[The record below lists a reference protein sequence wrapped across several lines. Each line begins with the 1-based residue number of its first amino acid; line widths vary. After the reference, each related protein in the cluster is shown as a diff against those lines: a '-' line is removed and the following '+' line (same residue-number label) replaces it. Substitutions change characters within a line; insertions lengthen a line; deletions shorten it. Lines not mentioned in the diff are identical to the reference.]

1 MIRKPNPNQKSPGG
15 NFGNNLKSK
24 ILNLKLKMDQA
35 EEIKSRLDI
44 VEIIREYIPLKPAG
58 INFRALCPFHREKS
72 PSFIVSSEKQ
82 IWHCFG
88 CGRGGDV
95 FSFLM
100 EIEGLGFAE
109 VLRNLAP
116 RAGVT
121 LKRQDPKLTSQRNRL
136 LDIMEAAVNYYHKS
150 LDREEAKSVREYLA
164 NRGLKEETIQS
175 WQIGYSPESWD
186 DLINLLKGKGYTE
199 NEIFLAGLS
208 TKKENSARFYNR
220 FRGRIMFPIFDAS
233 GAAVAFS
240 ARVRPDKEREEKMGK
255 YINSPATMIYDKS
268 RILFGL
274 DKAKMAIKNED
285 LAIIVEGQMDVITA
299 HQNNFKNVVASS
311 GTALVGEQDRTKPLV
326 ELQKR
331 QVDLLKRY
339 TNNIALAFDMDK
351 AGQMA
356 SDRGIREA
364 MAAEMNI
371 KIIIIPSGKD
381 PDECI
386 RNNPGEWARAAA
398 EAKPIMEYYFD
409 KIFSGL
415 NLEEVGDKRRAV
427 KEILPILAK
436 LGNKIEQDFWLK
448 KLAEKIEVEENIL
461 RETLINSVKKEP
473 RRPAAVTPENKPE
486 GQKFRPGR
494 EEMLSELM
502 LALSIRFPGLLAYI
516 VDRIQPD
523 QIVGSAHK
531 SFYKDLII
539 YYNNTIGS
547 ENETGE
553 ARVFSKINYDDLK
566 KWFAENSAPLSLA
579 EDAGDVRIKLLDRL
593 VLLGDKDFYDLD
605 EEKARGETI
614 KIVMALKKCYLTR
627 RMKEIERTIAHC
639 EEEGEGGKA
648 RELMEELK
656 MLSDE
661 IREVGE

>member
-1 MIRKPNPNQKSPGG
+1 
-15 NFGNNLKSK
+15 
-24 ILNLKLKMDQA
+24 MDQV

-72 PSFIVSSEKQ
+72 PSFIVSPEKQ

-95 FSFLM
+95 FSFIM

-109 VLRNLAP
+109 VLRDLAP

-136 LDIMEAAVNYYHKS
+136 LDIMETAVNYYHKA
-150 LDREEAKSVREYLA
+150 LDREEAKSVRQYLA
-164 NRGLKEETIQS
+164 GRGLKEETIES
-175 WQIGYSPESWD
+175 WQIGYSPDSWD

-208 TKKENSARFYNR
+208 TKKDNSSKFYNR
-220 FRGRIMFPIFDAS
+220 FRNRIMFPIFDIN

-240 ARVRPDKEREEKMGK
+240 ARVRPEKEGDPSTGSGQVKMGK

-285 LAIIVEGQMDVITA
+285 SAIVVEGQMDIITA
-299 HQNNFKNVVASS
+299 HQNDFKNVVASS
-311 GTALVGEQDRTKPLV
+311 GTALTGEQVK
-326 ELQKR
+326 
-331 QVDLLKRY
+331 LLKRY
-339 TNNIALAFDMDK
+339 TDNIALGFDMDQ

-356 SDRGIREA
+356 ADRGVREA

-371 KIIIIPSGKD
+371 KIIIISSGKD

-386 RNNPGEWARAAA
+386 RNNREDWVTAVA
-398 EAKPIMEYYFD
+398 EAKPIMQYYFN

-461 RETLINSVKKEP
+461 RETLMKLGKKEL
-473 RRPAAVTPENKPE
+473 RRPA
-486 GQKFRPGR
+486 GQELKRETEDSGLRKSR

-502 LALSIRFPGLLAYI
+502 LALVIRFPNLLAYI
-516 VDRIQPD
+516 VDHIQPD
-523 QIVGSAHK
+523 QIAGSASK
-531 SFYKDLII
+531 LFYRDLII
-539 YYNNTIGS
+539 YYNNVIGGG
-547 ENETGE
+547 NEAGE
-553 ARVFSKINYDDLK
+553 ARIFSKINYDDLK
-566 KWFAENSAPLSLA
+566 KWFAENSSPLFSP
-579 EDAGDVRIKLLDRL
+579 EDEGNTQLKLLDRL

-605 EEKARGETI
+605 EEKAKGETM
-614 KIVMALKKCYLTR
+614 KIIMALKRSYLIR
-627 RMKEIERTIAHC
+627 RMKEIEKTIAHC
-639 EEEGEGGKA
+639 EAEGEGEKA
-648 RELMEELK
+648 GEMMEELK
-656 MLSDE
+656 ILSDE
-661 IREVGE
+661 MREVGE

>member
-1 MIRKPNPNQKSPGG
+1 
-15 NFGNNLKSK
+15 
-24 ILNLKLKMDQA
+24 MDQV

-44 VEIIREYIPLKPAG
+44 VEIIREYVPLKPAG
-58 INFRALCPFHREKS
+58 INFRALCPFHREKT
-72 PSFIVSSEKQ
+72 PSFIVSPNKQ

-88 CGRGGDV
+88 CGRGGDI

-136 LDIMEAAVNYYHKS
+136 LDIMETAVNYYHKA
-150 LDREEAKSVREYLA
+150 LEEEEAKSVRQYLA
-164 NRGLKEETIQS
+164 GRGLKEETIES
-175 WQIGYSPESWD
+175 WQIGYSPDSWD

-208 TKKENSARFYNR
+208 TKKDNSSKFYNR
-220 FRGRIMFPIFDAS
+220 FRNRIMFPIFDIN

-240 ARVRPDKEREEKMGK
+240 ARVRPEKEGEEKMGK

-285 LAIIVEGQMDVITA
+285 LAIIVEGQMDIITA

-311 GTALVGEQDRTKPLV
+311 GTALTSEQIR
-326 ELQKR
+326 
-331 QVDLLKRY
+331 LLKRY
-339 TNNIALAFDMDK
+339 TNNIALGFDMDQ

-356 SDRGIREA
+356 ADRGVREA
-364 MAAEMNI
+364 MSQEMNI

-381 PDECI
+381 PDECL
-386 RNNPGEWARAAA
+386 RNNPEEWAEALTQ
-398 EAKPIMEYYFD
+398 AKPIMEYYFD
-409 KIFSGL
+409 KIFAGL
-415 NLEEVGDKRRAV
+415 NLEEVGDKRLAV

-448 KLAEKIEVEENIL
+448 KLAEKIEVEENLL
-461 RETLINSVKKEP
+461 RETLINLGKKES
-473 RRPAAVTPENKPE
+473 RRPATLEPENKS
-486 GQKFRPGR
+486 GDQRSRPSR

-502 LALSIRFPGLLAYI
+502 LALGIRFPGLLVYI
-516 VDRIQPD
+516 VDHIQPD
-523 QIVGSAHK
+523 QVFGSANK
-531 SFYKDLII
+531 LFYKDLII
-539 YYNNTIGS
+539 YYNNIIGS
-547 ENETGE
+547 ENEAVEAEIGLKVSYDGLKNWLGE
-553 ARVFSKINYDDLK
+553 NFSPSVSPDP
-566 KWFAENSAPLSLA
+566 SASGEGSSQL
-579 EDAGDVRIKLLDRL
+579 KLLDRL

-614 KIVMALKKCYLTR
+614 KIIMALKRYYLIR
-627 RMKEIERTIAHC
+627 RMKEIEKTIAHC
-639 EEEGEGGKA
+639 EAEGEGEKA
-648 RELMEELK
+648 GELMEELK
-656 MLSDE
+656 ILSDE
-661 IREVGE
+661 MREVGE

>member
-1 MIRKPNPNQKSPGG
+1 
-15 NFGNNLKSK
+15 
-24 ILNLKLKMDQA
+24 MDQV

-136 LDIMEAAVNYYHKS
+136 LDIMEATVNYYHKA
-150 LDREEAKSVREYLA
+150 LEREEAKSVRQYLA
-164 NRGLKEETIQS
+164 GRGLRDETIGS
-175 WQIGYSPESWD
+175 WQIGYSPDSWD
-186 DLINLLKGKGYTE
+186 DLINLLRGKGYSE

-208 TKKENSARFYNR
+208 TKKDNSARFYNR
-220 FRGRIMFPIFDAS
+220 FRDRIMFPIFDAS

-240 ARVRPDKEREEKMGK
+240 ARVRSEKEGEEKMGK

-285 LAIIVEGQMDVITA
+285 LAIIVEGQMDIITA

-311 GTALVGEQDRTKPLV
+311 GTALTGEQIK
-326 ELQKR
+326 
-331 QVDLLKRY
+331 LLKRY
-339 TNNIALAFDMDK
+339 TNNIALGFDMDQ

-364 MAAEMNI
+364 LAAEMNI
-371 KIIIIPSGKD
+371 KVIIIPSGKD

-386 RNNPGEWARAAA
+386 RNNPENWAAA
-398 EAKPIMEYYFD
+398 VKEAKPIMQYYFD
-409 KIFSGL
+409 KIFFGL
-415 NLEEVGDKRRAV
+415 NLEEVGDKRRAA
-427 KEILPILAK
+427 KEILPILFK
-436 LGNKIEQDFWLK
+436 LGSRIEQDFWLK

-461 RETLINSVKKEP
+461 RETLMNMAKKES
-473 RRPAAVTPENKPE
+473 RRPAELEPENKP
-486 GQKFRPGR
+486 GDQKSRPGR

-502 LALSIRFPGLLAYI
+502 LVLGIRFPGLLAYI

-523 QIVGSAHK
+523 QVVGSANK
-531 SFYKDLII
+531 LFYKDLII
-539 YYNNTIGS
+539 YYNSTIGS
-547 ENETGE
+547 ENEAEE
-553 ARVFSKINYDDLK
+553 ARIFSRINYDDLK
-566 KWFAENSAPLSLA
+566 KWLEENSSPLFSPDSPAARLPARFAEASARRARQGGEGNTQL
-579 EDAGDVRIKLLDRL
+579 KLLDRL
-593 VLLGDKDFYDLD
+593 VLLGDKDFYDID
-605 EEKARGETI
+605 EEKAKGEII
-614 KIVMALKKCYLTR
+614 KIIMALKRCYLTR
-627 RMKEIERTIAHC
+627 RMKEIEKTIAHC
-639 EEEGEGGKA
+639 EGEGEGKKA
-648 RELMEELK
+648 GELMEELK
-656 MLSDE
+656 ILSDE
-661 IREVGE
+661 MREVGE